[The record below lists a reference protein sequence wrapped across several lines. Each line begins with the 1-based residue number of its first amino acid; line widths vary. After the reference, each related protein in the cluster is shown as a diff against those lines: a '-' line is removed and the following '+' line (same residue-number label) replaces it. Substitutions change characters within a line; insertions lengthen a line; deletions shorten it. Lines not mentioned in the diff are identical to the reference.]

1 MRGRRF
7 SVTEIQRGVSL
18 GGEEV
23 FSEGFLLGGGGGFQ
37 GGVPLA
43 QRLWGGEIYRRFSVR
58 GFSGGGMRISA
69 RGFYGGGGFQSL
81 KFSEGFL
88 WAVGPAEMS
97 PQAEATS
104 PP

>member
-43 QRLWGGEIYRRFSVR
+43 QRLWGGEIYRRFS
-58 GFSGGGMRISA
+58 A